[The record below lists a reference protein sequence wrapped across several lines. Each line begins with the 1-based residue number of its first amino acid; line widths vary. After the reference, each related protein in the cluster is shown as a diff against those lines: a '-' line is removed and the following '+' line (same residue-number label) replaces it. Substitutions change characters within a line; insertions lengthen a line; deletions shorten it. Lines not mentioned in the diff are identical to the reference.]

1 MTHLGIVLVVKPNKG
16 KASRPESM
24 KSKVQND
31 SRLSFIPASP
41 PFSWQVDVANI
52 AKLLEKRLQVL
63 ESGLSVDI
71 VHQQRDQTGKML
83 SAPLTSMTTE

>member
-1 MTHLGIVLVVKPNKG
+1 MTHLGIVLIVKPNKS

-24 KSKVQND
+24 KSEVQND
-31 SRLSFIPASP
+31 SRLSFKPASP

-63 ESGLSVDI
+63 ESGLSVD
-71 VHQQRDQTGKML
+71 HQQRDQTGKML

>member
-31 SRLSFIPASP
+31 SRLSFTPAGA

-52 AKLLEKRLQVL
+52 AKLLEKRLQIL
-63 ESGLSVDI
+63 ESGLSVD
-71 VHQQRDQTGKML
+71 HQQRH
-83 SAPLTSMTTE
+83 